1 MRSGTKAFMTKQQSA
16 SKVKQAKRKWDF
28 KIIEVLY
35 AQKCRVIHSIKGL
48 FEINENV
55 SLSCKPKTKGF
66 RFYVFRLAIVFFFFF
81 LSNWWSKTAFLLDLS
96 QLKFC
101 PTELRFWSQKKVHCV
116 IVKIQKLHKSIIS
129 EWSLTFL
136 KYVKRT
142 NAKL

>member
-1 MRSGTKAFMTKQQSA
+1 MTKQQSA

-66 RFYVFRLAIVFFFFF
+66 RFYVFRLAIV
-81 LSNWWSKTAFLLDLS
+81 N
-96 QLKFC
+96 
-101 PTELRFWSQKKVHCV
+101 
-116 IVKIQKLHKSIIS
+116 KIQKLHKSIIS